1 MSIKASGGFGEPIL
15 TDSIIAINGDA
26 HNGDEHESF
35 VLHNDKRNGSCCKT
49 AYKLYDMVVTAIL
62 IRATQLLGREYMEG
76 SGWKEISSD
85 GDWDEWVSGRR
96 LVKRVFPE
104 DEVPCPWKQ

>member
-1 MSIKASGGFGEPIL
+1 MRRYVSGRRRVLRWRRCRSDGAWPWRQAVL
-15 TDSIIAINGDA
+15 
-26 HNGDEHESF
+26 SF
-35 VLHNDKRNGSCCKT
+35 EVGLNEERCCKT
-49 AYKLYDMVVTAIL
+49 AYKPYDMVVTAIL

-76 SGWKEISSD
+76 NGCKEISSD

-104 DEVPCPWKQ
+104 DEVLCPWKQ